1 MSERLRKILHRFF
14 GLLTI
19 FFAVLLCYQ
28 WVSGQPATSWFKTA
42 PKKVLTQK
50 PGTYSKKQRQEI
62 ADAVSREDQKGLGL
76 NKQGYVAMPKLSILM
91 PIYDNAF
98 SKVALDKGAN
108 TSQDKGQAVPVMGQ
122 GNYTLAAHN
131 WDNGYTG
138 FSALQEKLKQNAP
151 YEDAAGHLGTS
162 SWLNGE
168 YIYLANKN
176 GIYRY
181 KIVGQSTVDQDDGTV
196 LSPDERIN
204 NKAKLTIVT
213 CLFPD
218 TTKRIITSAEYTD
231 YHSWDKAKS
240 AEVALFDLK
249 KQKTN
254 VLP

>member
-1 MSERLRKILHRFF
+1 MSERLRKILHWFF
-14 GLLTI
+14 GILTI
-19 FFAVLLCYQ
+19 VFASLLFYQ

-42 PKKVLTQK
+42 PKKVFTQK
-50 PGTYSKKQRQEI
+50 AGHYSQKERKAI
-62 ADAVSREDQKGLGL
+62 ADAVGKEDQKGLGL
-76 NKQGYVAMPKLSILM
+76 NKQGYVAMPKLSILL
-91 PIYDNAF
+91 PIYDNAY

-108 TSQDKGQAVPVMGQ
+108 TAQKNGQAVPVMGQ

-151 YEDAAGHLGTS
+151 YEDASGNLGTS
-162 SWLNGE
+162 SWVNGE
-168 YIYLANKN
+168 KIYLANKN
-176 GIYRY
+176 GIYVY
-181 KIVGQSTVDQDDGTV
+181 KITGQTTVDQDDARV
-196 LSPDERIN
+196 LGSDERID

-218 TTKRIITSAEYTD
+218 TTKRIITNAVYEKYE
-231 YHSWDKAKS
+231 SWEKAKS
-240 AEVALFDLK
+240 KDVALFDLK